1 MLPNLSPFI
10 RNRVHHHNLN
20 RQHYKRG
27 VEKYA
32 VLQSGEKYE
41 ERGVSLQHCSF
52 PSCSNIPSATAG
64 KKNIWPEIHI
74 GGWGE
79 RGAQSKLLK
88 LGIWENSH
96 GLAEKEGLCGF
107 KSFSRL
113 CQYLLLYKPW
123 KEIERLFCL
132 VSPFRRVTE
141 NWKGHK

>member
-32 VLQSGEKYE
+32 VLQSGGKYE

-64 KKNIWPEIHI
+64 KKISDQKDTLE
-74 GGWGE
+74 GGGRGE
-79 RGAQSKLLK
+79 HR
-88 LGIWENSH
+88 E
-96 GLAEKEGLCGF
+96 
-107 KSFSRL
+107 SF
-113 CQYLLLYKPW
+113 
-123 KEIERLFCL
+123 
-132 VSPFRRVTE
+132 
-141 NWKGHK
+141 